1 MNFTLDEKMI
11 IWLDMFDFL
20 TIEKRHQILSCYE
33 TPQEVFS
40 CFKQDY
46 HLFEK
51 FINQQQFATMCNALN
66 MEVIDNYICCL
77 ENKNIKILTYL
88 TVGYPKEFVNYYHY
102 PLVLYCK
109 GDISLIGSMSVAV
122 VGTRKASKYGVYVT
136 EKLTKDLVENDV
148 TIVSGM
154 ASGIDTVAHY
164 TALKN
169 GGKTIAVLGSGFD
182 EIYPKSNYQLYEQI
196 AAKGLVVTEYVPSMP
211 ALAHNFPVRNRIIA
225 MLSNGIVMTEAG
237 IKSGAHYTIDY
248 GVEYGKEIFAVPGN
262 IDSYASQGC
271 NLLLK
276 RYNTSLVTCADDI
289 LQGLHID
296 NKSQKNVK
304 KLQISLE
311 EQTILNVLGNDELF
325 FDEIVSQTK
334 FDTKTCVRLLTT
346 LELTGIIKK
355 SAGNYYSRI
364 IQD

>member
-1 MNFTLDEKMI
+1 MNYSLDEKMI

-20 TIEKRHQILSCYE
+20 TIEKRHHILSCYE

-46 HLFEK
+46 QLFSK
-51 FINQQQFATMCNALN
+51 LITLQQFETMCSALSIDI
-66 MEVIDNYICCL
+66 IDNHILNL

-88 TVGYPKEFVNYYHY
+88 TNGYPHQFTNFYHY

-109 GDISLIGSMSVAV
+109 GDVSLIGTTAIAI
-122 VGTRKASKYGVYVT
+122 VGTRKASKYGVFVT
-136 EKLTKDLVENDV
+136 EKLTKELVQNNI
-148 TIVSGM
+148 TIISGM

-169 GGKTIAVLGSGFD
+169 GGKTVAVLGSGFD
-182 EIYPKSNYQLYEQI
+182 EIYPKANYQLYEQI
-196 AAKGLVVTEYVPSMP
+196 ASQGLVVTEYLPSMP

-225 MLSNGIVMTEAG
+225 MLSNGVLMTEAG
-237 IKSGAHYTIDY
+237 IKSGAHYTVDY
-248 GVEYGKEIFAVPGN
+248 GIEYGKEIFAVPGN
-262 IDSYASQGC
+262 IDSYSSQGC

-289 LQGLHID
+289 LNVLGID
-296 NKSQKNVK
+296 NKSQKVSK
-304 KLQISLE
+304 SVQLSLE

-346 LELTGIIKK
+346 LELAGIIKK
-355 SAGNYYSRI
+355 SAGNFYSRI
-364 IQD
+364 ILD